1 MCAGTIADS
10 EAQLKIQKAV
20 IPMAGPTHRDLPL
33 QHVTTGDGRTRY
45 VAALQIDEL
54 LTAGLRQVALVT
66 APNTEPFFDALQ
78 RQFGSAIVRIEQPD
92 STGFGDALLC
102 AEPWVEEEPFV
113 VQVCDHVFV
122 TQAAESCTA
131 QLVAV
136 AEREDCSVSAVL
148 ATPESQLPYFGVVGG
163 SHIANSAGLYAVST
177 VIEKPT
183 PTVAEEQCMIPGL
196 RQGTYL
202 ALFGTHALTP
212 RVFSI
217 LREQKRTMSKDKK
230 LGLTEALASLAT
242 REKYLAREVRGLRLD
257 LEGPFGLLRA
267 QLALAL
273 HGPRRDEVLEI
284 LLEEVAHARAGRG

>member
-1 MCAGTIADS
+1 M
-10 EAQLKIQKAV
+10 KIQKAV

-33 QHVTTGDGRTRY
+33 QHVTTGDGCTRH

-54 LTAGLRQVALVT
+54 LAAGLRQVALVT
-66 APNTEPFFDALQ
+66 APNTGPFFDGLQ
-78 RQFGSAIVRIEQPD
+78 RQFGGAIVRLEQAD
-92 STGFGDALLC
+92 SLGFGDAILC
-102 AEPWVEEEPFV
+102 AESWVGDEPFV

-122 TQAAESCTA
+122 TQVAESCTA

-136 AEREDCSVSAVL
+136 ATQEECSVSAVL

-163 SHIANSAGLYAVST
+163 FRVANSAGLYSVST

-202 ALFGTHALTP
+202 ALFGTHALTS

-217 LREQKRTMSKDKK
+217 LRDQKRTMAKGDK
-230 LGLTEALASLAT
+230 LGLTEALAVLAT
-242 REKYLAREVRGLRLD
+242 REKYLAQEVRGLRLD

>member
-1 MCAGTIADS
+1 M
-10 EAQLKIQKAV
+10 KIQKAV
-20 IPMAGPTHRDLPL
+20 IPMAGPKHRDLAL

-66 APNTEPFFDALQ
+66 APNTEPFFQAL
-78 RQFGSAIVRIEQPD
+78 RCQFGSSIVRIEQPD
-92 STGFGDALLC
+92 SMGFGDAILC
-102 AEPWVEEEPFV
+102 AESWVGEEPFV

-122 TQAAESCTA
+122 THVADSCTA

-136 AEREDCSVSAVL
+136 AAREDCSVSAVQ

-163 SHIANSAGLYAVST
+163 SRIANSDGLYTVTT

-183 PTVAEEQCMIPGL
+183 PTVAEERCMVPGL

-217 LREQKRTMSKDKK
+217 LREQKRTMAKDQK
-230 LGLTEALASLAT
+230 LGLTEALAGLAT
-242 REKYLAREVRGLRLD
+242 REKYLAIEVQGSRLD
-257 LEGPFGLLRA
+257 LEGPFGLLRT

-273 HGPRRDEVLEI
+273 HGQRRDEVLEI